1 MSSISGVQPGDLLN
15 AIPDACAIIE
25 DSGKI
30 LSTNSAWDA
39 LWAEH
44 SDVSGKNYSDLLAR
58 VREQCPNFAKAIDQ
72 SSPLLTWCDLAHPD
86 KHFEV
91 TYSRLNPDSVFVTY
105 KDLTEQTNSLR
116 ELEATR
122 KKLNSIMQDESECIK
137 TMDPDGQ
144 ILEMNAGGF
153 KILRATSEA
162 DVLGKSVFDFVF
174 PADHGAY
181 RRALTLAQNGIF
193 QILDCRICDTQGEN
207 HWVRTSLSPILG
219 EDGSVESIISITRDL
234 SVERSLEASE
244 QRFQHLAD
252 AMPFIV
258 WTADSTGELDYAN
271 SYFYKFTGA
280 DSSLLPQRAWTS
292 VIHPDDVPA
301 CLEAWE
307 NATRNRTH
315 YKLEFRIKD
324 RDGEYR
330 WHFVRAVAQSEDS
343 SLPPK
348 WYGTGID
355 IHDNKLEK
363 DRSDQLARDLVDTV
377 AALTESEERFRIFS
391 SASNDAIWDWQ
402 IGTQELW
409 WNEGFLKLFGQLSP
423 EEDVSAVSTWQARIH
438 PDDREWVIDS
448 IRKAIN
454 STSPRWEAEYRFKKE
469 GGEYALVKETGYIV
483 RDGQG
488 NALRMIGGMSD
499 LTERRRLEDQ
509 VLRSQRLDSL
519 GTLAGGIAHDLNN
532 VFTPIL
538 FSTQLLREE
547 RDPDE
552 VAKNVTLVESCARRG
567 AQMVA
572 QLLAFA
578 RGTEG
583 RRIPLSLTSL
593 LKDILRITRETFP
606 KSISIRAHISSD
618 LMPVEGDSSQLH
630 QVLMNLCVNAR
641 DAMPS
646 GGVLEIHAENLDV
659 DEVYAGMT
667 HEAHAGHYVRIE
679 VKDNGTGMNPDVLE
693 HLFEPFFTTKE
704 VGKGTGLGLS
714 TTHSIVKGHGGFVRV
729 YSELGEGSTF
739 HVYLPA
745 LLDTLSEVSEPFAP
759 AELIPKGRGE
769 LILVVDDEPDIRLM
783 VERTLQH
790 FGYQV
795 LLAEHGAEAVSVYAN
810 YFGKVSLVITDMA
823 MPIMDGPS
831 TIAALRAMDPNV
843 KIIGSSGFANRAA
856 SSSDLDLKHF
866 VPKPYSASTLLSVIR
881 QVLDE

>member
-1 MSSISGVQPGDLLN
+1 
-15 AIPDACAIIE
+15 
-25 DSGKI
+25 
-30 LSTNSAWDA
+30 
-39 LWAEH
+39 
-44 SDVSGKNYSDLLAR
+44 
-58 VREQCPNFAKAIDQ
+58 
-72 SSPLLTWCDLAHPD
+72 
-86 KHFEV
+86 
-91 TYSRLNPDSVFVTY
+91 
-105 KDLTEQTNSLR
+105 
-116 ELEATR
+116 
-122 KKLNSIMQDESECIK
+122 
-137 TMDPDGQ
+137 
-144 ILEMNAGGF
+144 
-153 KILRATSEA
+153 
-162 DVLGKSVFDFVF
+162 
-174 PADHGAY
+174 
-181 RRALTLAQNGIF
+181 
-193 QILDCRICDTQGEN
+193 
-207 HWVRTSLSPILG
+207 
-219 EDGSVESIISITRDL
+219 
-234 SVERSLEASE
+234 
-244 QRFQHLAD
+244 
-252 AMPFIV
+252 
-258 WTADSTGELDYAN
+258 
-271 SYFYKFTGA
+271 
-280 DSSLLPQRAWTS
+280 
-292 VIHPDDVPA
+292 
-301 CLEAWE
+301 
-307 NATRNRTH
+307 
-315 YKLEFRIKD
+315 
-324 RDGEYR
+324 
-330 WHFVRAVAQSEDS
+330 
-343 SLPPK
+343 
-348 WYGTGID
+348 
-355 IHDNKLEK
+355 
-363 DRSDQLARDLVDTV
+363 
-377 AALTESEERFRIFS
+377 
-391 SASNDAIWDWQ
+391 
-402 IGTQELW
+402 
-409 WNEGFLKLFGQLSP
+409 
-423 EEDVSAVSTWQARIH
+423 
-438 PDDREWVIDS
+438 
-448 IRKAIN
+448 
-454 STSPRWEAEYRFKKE
+454 
-469 GGEYALVKETGYIV
+469 
-483 RDGQG
+483 
-488 NALRMIGGMSD
+488 MIGGMSD